1 MMASAALILV
11 RHGRPEIDPSLP
23 PPKWNLH
30 PEGRIA
36 VGALA
41 EALAPFAPNG
51 IVSSAEPKA
60 LQTAEIIAGRTELE
74 VEVDPDLGEH
84 RRPSFAFGAEEEFFA
99 RMSAIFAHPSM
110 AAPGDERADQA
121 RDRLVATLARHT
133 ARPLVAVTHGTVL
146 SLVLARGLGLDAHD
160 LWRSLR
166 TPEAF
171 VLGSDG
177 RLIARL
183 G

>member
-1 MMASAALILV
+1 MASAALILV
-11 RHGRPEIDPSLP
+11 RHGRPEIDPNVP

-30 PEGRIA
+30 PDGRIA

-41 EALAPFAPNG
+41 EALAQFSPSA
-51 IVSSAEPKA
+51 IISSAEPKA
-60 LQTAEIIAGRTELE
+60 MQTAEIIAGRSALA
-74 VEVDPDLGEH
+74 VEVDPDLCEQK
-84 RRPSFAFGAEEEFFA
+84 RPSFAFSAEDEFRA
-99 RMSAIFAHPSM
+99 RMSAIFAHPGMS
-110 AAPGDERADQA
+110 APGDESADQA
-121 RDRLVATLARHT
+121 RDRLAATLACQT

-146 SLVLARGLGLDAHD
+146 SLVLAQRLGLDAHD

-166 TPEAF
+166 TPDAF

-177 RLIARL
+177 GLITRL